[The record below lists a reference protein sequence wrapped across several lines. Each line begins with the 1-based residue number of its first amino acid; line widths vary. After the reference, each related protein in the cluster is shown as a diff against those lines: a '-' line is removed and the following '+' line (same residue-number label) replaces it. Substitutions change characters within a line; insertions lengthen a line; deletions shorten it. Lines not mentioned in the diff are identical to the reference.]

1 MGREAAGGSRGILHD
16 YSRGWKEGEGFGL
29 RSLPHLGDRP
39 APQDARGFFRACKS
53 LVPPDPGVGAR
64 AGTQPQH
71 RAFRCS
77 QHTGAEAGTRAAPGV
92 LALGSSPIHL
102 SALPK
107 PCPERT
113 ALTGGSQYSVKMARH
128 KQAKGRVISNHIK
141 NSLVQQ

>member
-1 MGREAAGGSRGILHD
+1 MGREAAGGSHGILHD

-39 APQDARGFFRACKS
+39 APQDAHGFFRACKS

-77 QHTGAEAGTRAAPGV
+77 QHAGAEAGTRAAPGV
-92 LALGSSPIHL
+92 LVLG
-102 SALPK
+102 
-107 PCPERT
+107 
-113 ALTGGSQYSVKMARH
+113 
-128 KQAKGRVISNHIK
+128 
-141 NSLVQQ
+141 